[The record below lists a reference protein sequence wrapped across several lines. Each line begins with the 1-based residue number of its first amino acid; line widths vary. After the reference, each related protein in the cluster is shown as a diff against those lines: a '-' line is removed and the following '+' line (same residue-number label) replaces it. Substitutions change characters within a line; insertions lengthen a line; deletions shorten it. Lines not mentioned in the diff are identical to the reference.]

1 MDSIKQYIDLY
12 RDNRKAVD
20 LGSAP
25 AMNRLRDKAA
35 EVLANTSLPR
45 KGDEGYART
54 DVNNMFAP
62 DFGVNLNRL
71 SLPADPAASW
81 RCDVPNMS
89 TLLGIVS
96 GDAFIPSTDL
106 ANRLPEGVTFGSLR
120 AAALDNP
127 QLIEKYYGSVAP
139 VSDPAVALNT
149 MLAQDG
155 VFIHIARG
163 VKLAKPLQLINIFSA
178 PAPMLSPRRVLVV
191 MEEGAEAQVLVCD
204 HTQNQS
210 VSYLSSEV
218 IEIILNE
225 RSRLDY
231 YNIEESSAATSRHSQ
246 MFVRQLEG
254 SALTVNSST
263 LTCGRTRNSFA
274 ISTEGYGCET
284 HLAGMAIASAE
295 MCIDNS
301 VNLMHLAP
309 HCTSSQLFKYV
320 ADDRASCAFQGR
332 ILVDG
337 QAPFTDARQTCRS
350 VLASPDAR
358 MHSEPQLEIYNDE
371 VKCSHG
377 ATTGQLDQE
386 ALFYMRTRGIPE
398 SEARTMLMQA
408 FMADVIDTVRM
419 EGLRDRLRHL
429 VEKRFSGAATSCAD
443 CHSACK
449 ERSAITTSDNEAL

>member
-1 MDSIKQYIDLY
+1 
-12 RDNRKAVD
+12 
-20 LGSAP
+20 
-25 AMNRLRDKAA
+25 MNRLRDKAA

-204 HTQNQS
+204 HTQNQ
-210 VSYLSSEV
+210 L
-218 IEIILNE
+218 
-225 RSRLDY
+225 
-231 YNIEESSAATSRHSQ
+231 
-246 MFVRQLEG
+246 G
-254 SALTVNSST
+254 
-263 LTCGRTRNSFA
+263 
-274 ISTEGYGCET
+274 
-284 HLAGMAIASAE
+284 
-295 MCIDNS
+295 
-301 VNLMHLAP
+301 
-309 HCTSSQLFKYV
+309 K
-320 ADDRASCAFQGR
+320 
-332 ILVDG
+332 
-337 QAPFTDARQTCRS
+337 
-350 VLASPDAR
+350 
-358 MHSEPQLEIYNDE
+358 
-371 VKCSHG
+371 
-377 ATTGQLDQE
+377 
-386 ALFYMRTRGIPE
+386 
-398 SEARTMLMQA
+398 
-408 FMADVIDTVRM
+408 
-419 EGLRDRLRHL
+419 
-429 VEKRFSGAATSCAD
+429 
-443 CHSACK
+443 
-449 ERSAITTSDNEAL
+449 